1 MHNSKKYIAKSYLTN
16 SCVSYSHPSIL
27 IYTLIH
33 HTDRKVEGHLQP
45 PRREKCARVYTTI
58 YTQLDYMLTMVSSAK
73 RNPLE
78 WEYCPADEY

>member
-1 MHNSKKYIAKSYLTN
+1 MQSPKYIDLHSDSSY
-16 SCVSYSHPSIL
+16 
-27 IYTLIH
+27 
-33 HTDRKVEGHLQP
+33 DRKVEGHMQP

-78 WEYCPADEY
+78 WEYCPADGY